1 MAVNLINSDDITIT
15 QNGDDIKLN
24 TTVDMSAV
32 QTQVNTNTT
41 DITNIKDTQ
50 VYSTTEKVVGTYRD
64 GKPLY
69 RKTYTGVCAS
79 SSAVVLDTIS
89 SVDKLATYT
98 GWAESNYNWAW
109 AVPCSASGYANNLR
123 MNTSTKEIQ
132 LSFDSNY
139 SSSGEF
145 EVTIE
150 YTKTTD

>member
-24 TTVDMSAV
+24 TTVDMSAI

-79 SSAVVLDTIS
+79 SSAVTLDTIADI
-89 SVDKLATYT
+89 DKLATYT
-98 GWAESNYNWAW
+98 GWAESSYDWEWN
-109 AVPCSASGYANNLR
+109 VPCSASGYANNLR
-123 MNTSTKEIQ
+123 MKTTTNEIQ
-132 LSFDSNY
+132 LSFDANY
-139 SSSGEF
+139 SSAGNF